1 MVLGRHF
8 VFLPRGLCLV
18 EGVGGCY
25 PLASLSLIARK
36 LQLSYA
42 GQIWVIGGVHG
53 ATIYVTHQDSV
64 VKKWG
69 LKVFPTLC

>member
-1 MVLGRHF
+1 VPGGRC
-8 VFLPRGLCLV
+8 RWM
-18 EGVGGCY
+18 
-25 PLASLSLIARK
+25 LSTCQPFFNCKEIAVRV
-36 LQLSYA
+36 SYA